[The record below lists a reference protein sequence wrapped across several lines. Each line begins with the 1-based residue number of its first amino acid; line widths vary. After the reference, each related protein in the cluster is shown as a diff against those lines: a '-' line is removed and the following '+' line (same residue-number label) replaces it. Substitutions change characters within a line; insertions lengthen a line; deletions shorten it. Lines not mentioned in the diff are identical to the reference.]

1 MLGPR
6 QRGLDTKSVHRLL
19 QRSGGGNTQTRS
31 RAEIRDVILRHN
43 TQPHLCWPLASAHLK
58 MRPDQDQEDRSQED
72 RSQEV
77 RSQEVRSQE
86 DHSKEVQDEE
96 EQVGTMLC
104 VTVIGCRKIFL
115 HLHKY
120 FLHRDIFSY
129 LTIYPPRY
137 VDI

>member
-1 MLGPR
+1 MAADAYWVIR
-6 QRGLDTKSVHRLL
+6 AQRCRLDTKSVHRLL

-58 MRPDQDQEDRSQED
+58 MRPDLDQED
-72 RSQEV
+72 
-77 RSQEVRSQE
+77 RSQE

-120 FLHRDIFSY
+120 FLHRDVSSY

>member
-1 MLGPR
+1 
-6 QRGLDTKSVHRLL
+6 
-19 QRSGGGNTQTRS
+19 
-31 RAEIRDVILRHN
+31 
-43 TQPHLCWPLASAHLK
+43 
-58 MRPDQDQEDRSQED
+58 MRPDLDQEDRSKEQEVRSQEDRSKED

-77 RSQEVRSQE
+77 RSQEN
-86 DHSKEVQDEE
+86 HSKEVQDEE

-120 FLHRDIFSY
+120 FLHRDISSY

>member
-1 MLGPR
+1 
-6 QRGLDTKSVHRLL
+6 
-19 QRSGGGNTQTRS
+19 
-31 RAEIRDVILRHN
+31 
-43 TQPHLCWPLASAHLK
+43 
-58 MRPDQDQEDRSQED
+58 MRPDQEQEDRSQED

-120 FLHRDIFSY
+120 FLHRDISSY